1 MERRCFRR
9 RTWTNPHRLPPNPDT
24 IDAVARID
32 SDPHTEWFVTHSVDR
47 YRKPL
52 ACGIWQCPFDSLWVE
67 RVERRCQR
75 YGHTTSAWGPY
86 ARDSSDSERWDSLGM
101 EISLVIHGKNGSP
114 HSGHG
119 KPGRNAP
126 GICPQ
131 LRQIEEVISPIRGPL
146 QPFSHFIIHQVDA
159 DSKWSALCSAYSGE

>member
-1 MERRCFRR
+1 
-9 RTWTNPHRLPPNPDT
+9 
-24 IDAVARID
+24 
-32 SDPHTEWFVTHSVDR
+32 
-47 YRKPL
+47 
-52 ACGIWQCPFDSLWVE
+52 
-67 RVERRCQR
+67 
-75 YGHTTSAWGPY
+75 
-86 ARDSSDSERWDSLGM
+86 M

-146 QPFSHFIIHQVDA
+146 QPFSHFIIHQVDVN
-159 DSKWSALCSAYSGE
+159 SKWSALCSAYSGE